1 MTRAPRT
8 AIPKEPTDPIL
19 AAAAVLEALA
29 LAPVAVP
36 VADEP
41 VVSAVPL
48 ADDELPVV
56 AVASVPVPVCETDV
70 D

>member
-1 MTRAPRT
+1 MPN
-8 AIPKEPTDPIL
+8 EPTDPML

-41 VVSAVPL
+41 VASAVPL

-56 AVASVPVPVCETDV
+56 AVASVLVAVCEPEV
-70 D
+70 GRVES